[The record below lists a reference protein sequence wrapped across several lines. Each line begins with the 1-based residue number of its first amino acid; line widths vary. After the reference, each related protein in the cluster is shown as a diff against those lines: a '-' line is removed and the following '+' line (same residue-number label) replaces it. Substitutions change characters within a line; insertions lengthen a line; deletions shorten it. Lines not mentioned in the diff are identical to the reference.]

1 MITRILETILYC
13 RDLDG
18 ARRFYADMLGLRPI
32 SDMRP
37 RSLGFR
43 VSADHVLLI
52 FNPDETPKPNPDVPS
67 HGAVGF
73 GHVGFGVAPG
83 SLDSWRS
90 RLASAGVAIEK
101 ETTWRTGARSIYFRD
116 QDHNSVELIDGDPW
130 PA

>member
-18 ARRFYADMLGLRPI
+18 ARRFYAEALGLRPI

-43 VSADHVLLI
+43 VSSDHVLLV
-52 FNPDETPKPNPDVPS
+52 FNPEETPKPNPDVPS
-67 HGAVGF
+67 HGAAGH
-73 GHVGFGVAPG
+73 GHVGLGVAPG
-83 SLDSWRS
+83 SLESWRT
-90 RLASAGVAIEK
+90 RLEAAGVPIEK

-116 QDHNSVELIDGDPW
+116 QDRNSVELIEGDPW